1 MANGSQPVVH
11 VKAGAFREYVKSNFE
26 IAAQLFAA
34 KPGANEWE
42 DLKIAMWAWQHVHQM
57 APNQLL
63 DAAHEHLS
71 AIAEFSKGDRNFG
84 EPT

>member
-1 MANGSQPVVH
+1 MSQPLVH
-11 VKAGAFREYVKSNFE
+11 VKAGAFREYVKGNFE
-26 IAAQLFAA
+26 IAAQAFAA
-34 KPGANEWE
+34 DPSANHWT

-57 APNQLL
+57 TPPVLL

-71 AIAEFSKGDRNFG
+71 AVAEFGKGDRNFG